1 MGYKC
6 CVLNCGTGKGN
17 KKKDNENTSEEE
29 KENETPN
36 KKVAVFGFP
45 DEKKDI
51 KRRLQWMHFVN
62 RKNFAVTPH
71 TRICELHFEER
82 YIRRGDRA
90 TLIHE
95 LHPVPTIQ
103 TYGDDVTIVGHAR
116 SLTTLI

>member
-1 MGYKC
+1 MSSHITSLVDHSCSGLTVFDMVYKC

-36 KKVAVFGFP
+36 KKVAVFSFP

-51 KRRLQWMHFVN
+51 KRRLQWIHFVN

-71 TRICELHFEER
+71 ARIC
-82 YIRRGDRA
+82 
-90 TLIHE
+90 TK
-95 LHPVPTIQ
+95 VN
-103 TYGDDVTIVGHAR
+103 V
-116 SLTTLI
+116 